1 MTFTEKYLR
10 SKNSFGLVHHNMM
23 YQYMQCFDQ
32 QMPTILQ
39 KRLDYTKKCKV
50 FTKKGLYITTGLRY
64 FY

>member
-1 MTFTEKYLR
+1 
-10 SKNSFGLVHHNMM
+10 MM

-50 FTKKGLYITTGLRY
+50 FTKKRPVHYNVFALFLLTESLLHMAERKW
-64 FY
+64 